1 MKLRVYTQMLGNNLV
16 VALCSVN
23 LVNKISALLTDTSSF
38 SVNFCSTLAP
48 FTSLL
53 DTHRWYLLSIVLLII
68 NRVPDMTSTVSESF
82 FPFLKT
88 KTKEIVTVNCL
99 R

>member
-1 MKLRVYTQMLGNNLV
+1 MLGNNLV

-23 LVNKISALLTDTSSF
+23 LGNKISALLTDTSSF

-53 DTHRWYLLSIVLLII
+53 DTHSWYLLFIVLLLSLIEFLI
-68 NRVPDMTSTVSESF
+68 YDIDSF
-82 FPFLKT
+82 GKLLSFLN
-88 KTKEIVTVNCL
+88 V
-99 R
+99 